1 MINNP
6 TQQIL
11 ENLAAMLNKMVPL
24 GPLDKSDPLVGD
36 VLDLI
41 ALAQDQWSAKQY
53 QAAADLVDQI
63 HAIIHK

>member
-11 ENLAAMLNKMVPL
+11 EDLAAMLNK
-24 GPLDKSDPLVGD
+24 LDKSNPLVGD

-53 QAAADLVDQI
+53 QTAADLVDQI

>member
-1 MINNP
+1 MTNNP

-11 ENLAAMLNKMVPL
+11 ENLAAMLNK
-24 GPLDKSDPLVGD
+24 LDKSNPLVGD

>member
-11 ENLAAMLNKMVPL
+11 ENLAAMLNK
-24 GPLDKSDPLVGD
+24 LDKSNPLVGD